1 MLTTAQREM
10 LDSTMLLIHWL
21 FFYKMCFVTK
31 SQYGGGS
38 KWKTD
43 AVNPGHMRRSKRKTQ
58 NEKKMFVL
66 MKKLFSCTSCATFQ
80 VSKEI

>member
-1 MLTTAQREM
+1 
-10 LDSTMLLIHWL
+10 
-21 FFYKMCFVTK
+21 MCFVTK